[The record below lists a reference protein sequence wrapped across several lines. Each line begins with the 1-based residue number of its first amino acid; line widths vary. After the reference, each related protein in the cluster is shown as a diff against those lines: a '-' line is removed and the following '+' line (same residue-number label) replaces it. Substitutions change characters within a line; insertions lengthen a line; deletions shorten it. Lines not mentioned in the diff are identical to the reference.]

1 MITPSRLLTRIPGT
15 ALMTLV
21 GLLALPLNAQAKG
34 PKGFKSAH
42 GQESKAR
49 NDHQNDEHDQNDRNA
64 RDRQAYASRPRSGF
78 SLTFGTGY
86 AGRGYYYGPPNS
98 AYYYERPEVRYY
110 ATREAA
116 PREYFRN
123 ESYQGG
129 QVNSSV
135 QRELSRRGY
144 YRGYVDGQIGP
155 QSRRAIA
162 TYQQDHGLRPT
173 GYIDSSLLNSLGI
186 R

>member
-1 MITPSRLLTRIPGT
+1 MNTPSRLLARIPGT

-21 GLLALPLNAQAKG
+21 ALLALSLNAQAKG

-42 GQESKAR
+42 GQESKAW
-49 NDHQNDEHDQNDRNA
+49 NDHRNDQNDRDA
-64 RDRQAYASRPRSGF
+64 RDRQAYASRPRAGF

-98 AYYYERPEVRYY
+98 AYYYERPEVRFY
-110 ATREAA
+110 ANREAA
-116 PREYFRN
+116 PCEYFHHG
-123 ESYQGG
+123 SYQGG

-135 QRELSRRGY
+135 QRELSRLGY
-144 YRGYVDGQIGP
+144 YRGYIDGQLGP

-162 TYQQDHGLRPT
+162 SYQQDQGLRPT
-173 GYIDSSLLNSLGI
+173 GYIDSSLLNSLGL

>member
-1 MITPSRLLTRIPGT
+1 
-15 ALMTLV
+15 MTLV
-21 GLLALPLNAQAKG
+21 SLMVIPLDAQAKG
-34 PKGFKSAH
+34 PKGFKSSH
-42 GQESKAR
+42 GQEPKAG
-49 NDHQNDEHDQNDRNA
+49 NDHRNDQNDRDA

-123 ESYQGG
+123 ESRQGG
-129 QVNSSV
+129 QVNFSV
-135 QRELSRRGY
+135 QRELSRSGY
-144 YRGYVDGQIGP
+144 YTGYIDGQTGP

-162 TYQQDHGLRPT
+162 SYQQDQGLHPT
-173 GYIDSSLLNSLGI
+173 GYIDASLLNSLGL

>member
-1 MITPSRLLTRIPGT
+1 MI
-15 ALMTLV
+15 LV
-21 GLLALPLNAQAKG
+21 GLLALPQNAQAKG
-34 PKGFKSAH
+34 PKGFKTSH

-49 NDHQNDEHDQNDRNA
+49 NDHQNDQGDRDG

-78 SLTFGTGY
+78 SLTLGTGY

-135 QRELSRRGY
+135 QRELSRLGY
-144 YRGYVDGQIGP
+144 YRGYVDGQIGT

-162 TYQQDHGLRPT
+162 SYQQDQGLRAT
-173 GYIDSSLLNSLGI
+173 GYIDASLLNSLGL